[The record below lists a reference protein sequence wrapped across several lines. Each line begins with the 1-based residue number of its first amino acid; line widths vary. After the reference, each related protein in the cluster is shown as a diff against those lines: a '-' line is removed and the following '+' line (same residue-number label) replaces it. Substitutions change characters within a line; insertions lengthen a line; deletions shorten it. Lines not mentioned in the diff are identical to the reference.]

1 MQKCKDFASGKDKI
15 ICHRTD
21 EMEKNALIRLRF
33 DAKYKGF

>member
-1 MQKCKDFASGKDKI
+1 MQECQDFTSGKDKI
-15 ICHRTD
+15 IGHRAD